1 MKDYF
6 FTLGGKYFWED
17 LFVYEG
23 WRIQRNLTS
32 RKVRLLDNWDII
44 RHEGNYKECFDAF
57 TWYAKAFELDYPQN
71 KDLIIML
78 HGFGQNRKIFSSLEQ
93 TLNNRG
99 YITAAVNYPSMQRGI
114 KEQAE
119 QITTLI
125 GNLKEIPS
133 VSFITYGASN
143 IILEEIISRQPTWL
157 KNIEINKIIEINPLI
172 NGSKIC
178 QKLNS
183 FSILRFILGKMISD
197 LAPNNIKKFHHL
209 IPLDVKVISTKSSW
223 LQKLISLL
231 LVVKCPKHSIEE
243 IKTWC
248 NAKSVRTLPI
258 TSNRALQS
266 ASIND
271 AVIYFLSENKS
282 H

>member
-57 TWYAKAFELDYPQN
+57 TQYSKAFEIDYPQN
-71 KDLIIML
+71 KELIIML
-78 HGFGQNRKIFSSLEQ
+78 HGFAQNRNIFSSLEK
-93 TLNNRG
+93 TLNNQG
-99 YITAAVNYPSMQRGI
+99 YTTAAVNYPSMQRGI

-119 QITTLI
+119 QITTLV
-125 GNLKEIPS
+125 GNLKEISS

-143 IILEEIISRQPTWL
+143 IILEEMISRQPNWL
-157 KNIEINKIIEINPLI
+157 KNTPINKIIEINPLI

-178 QKLNS
+178 QKLSS
-183 FSILRFILGKMISD
+183 FSLLRFVLGKMLSD
-197 LAPNNIKKFHHL
+197 LTPDNIKKFHHK
-209 IPLDVKVISTKSSW
+209 IALDIRVITTQPSW

-231 LVVKCPKHSIEE
+231 LIVKCPKHSIEE

-248 NAKSVRTLPI
+248 GAKSVKALSV

-266 ASIND
+266 ASISD
-271 AVIYFLSENKS
+271 AIAYFLSENKS